1 MVARTK
7 ALSILLLLIG
17 ETATMSLWFV
27 SAAILPEITAE
38 AGLHPTWQAALSSG
52 VQAGFVIGAL
62 TLAILGVADRYD
74 PRRVIAVSALIG
86 AASNL
91 ALLVVP
97 LDGVV
102 AVGLRVLTGASLA
115 GVYPVGMKIAVG
127 WGSRDRGFL
136 VGMLIGA
143 LTVGT
148 AAPHLISYLGDG
160 DWRMTVMVA
169 SALAAAGGLSVLAAG
184 LGPLHAPAPTFD
196 PKSIR
201 LAWTNREIRLAYA
214 GYFGHMWEL
223 YAFWAWVGAAAAA
236 SYGATMGAEE
246 AGRLAKLTAFLAIGL
261 GGFACVPAGMLADR
275 IGKARVAQWAMILSG
290 GAALATALSFGE
302 AAWATF
308 ALMLFWGM
316 AVVPD
321 SAQFS
326 ALVAD
331 AAPDERAGSLM
342 TFQTALGFTLTA
354 FTVQVVP
361 TVVELAGWPATL
373 ALMALGPAFGVEA
386 MRRLINHKSAI
397 EPAPSAQ

>member
-169 SALAAAGGLSVLAAG
+169 SALAAAAG